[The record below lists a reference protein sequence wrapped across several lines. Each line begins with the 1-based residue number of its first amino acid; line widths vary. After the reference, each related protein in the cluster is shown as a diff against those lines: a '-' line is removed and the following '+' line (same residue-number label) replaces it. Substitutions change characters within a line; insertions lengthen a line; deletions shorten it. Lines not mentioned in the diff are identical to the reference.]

1 MPGAEGVTFAS
12 GSGGKRMEKGR
23 GAAAAVQPLYI
34 RAGRLSDPPITIVVA
49 TYVGNSLTREP
60 FRALI

>member
-23 GAAAAVQPLYI
+23 GAVAAGHIHSRGQAET
-34 RAGRLSDPPITIVVA
+34 DPPIVA
-49 TYVGNSLTREP
+49 FYVGNSLTREP